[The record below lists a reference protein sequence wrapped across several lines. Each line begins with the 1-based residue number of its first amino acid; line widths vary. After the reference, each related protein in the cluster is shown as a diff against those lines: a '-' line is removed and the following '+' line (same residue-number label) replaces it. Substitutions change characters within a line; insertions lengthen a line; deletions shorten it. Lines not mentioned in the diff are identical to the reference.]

1 LKHTDE
7 TFKEWSSMRK
17 TQGDKREGAAELT
30 VSLILIAPFK
40 SFAERFEDT
49 FHEHN
54 ARHVSA
60 PYEVYKYDLSTLVAS
75 GAEEIKSIDL
85 DCDVVIARGF
95 TAADL
100 AGRNTYIPV
109 VEVAVEATDILDR
122 MVEARR
128 LFPERKIAVVGSS
141 NMVMGVERISALS
154 GIEARA
160 FTCEDRNQI
169 EKIVH
174 YLAHSGFGVVIGG
187 VRTIDY
193 ARNMG
198 MEALLLESSR
208 EAMWHAITQAKKYAY
223 INRKERERRHSLSTV
238 LNQTNEGII
247 FLNSE
252 HKIDVFNMAA
262 SRILGIQANRALG
275 KRIDQIIPGPQFT
288 GFLSNSKVQ
297 KDEIIELGKAR
308 LAISKSP
315 VYILGDRIG
324 TVITFQDETHIQ
336 HLESR
341 VRVHQHAHG
350 LVARHTFDN
359 ILGTSQPIKSAVRM
373 AKQYSQVDSNV
384 IITGQTGTGKEIF
397 AQSIHN
403 HSSRRDGPFV
413 AVNCAA
419 LPESLLE
426 SELFGYVEG
435 AFTGAAKGGKAGLFE
450 LAHRGTIFLDEI
462 SEMPP
467 LLQGHLLRV
476 VQEKEIRRLGH
487 DRVIPIDVRII
498 AAANRDLASLV
509 KSGQF
514 RSDLYYRLH
523 ILHLHLPTLDER
535 KTDIPLMVEHWI
547 RWYSRVFGF
556 FDVRVTEEA
565 KQALA
570 GYTWPGNLRQLM
582 GVCEQLVV
590 LHQRGTI
597 AAESVHAV
605 LGGDHVSG
613 INRIAPD
620 PETMVPSETRG
631 YQAQRPQDKE
641 QSEREKILSVLQLC
655 ANNRTLAARML
666 GVSRTTL
673 WRHMQRLEI

>member
-1 LKHTDE
+1 MKHNDDSFEEYTRMSKHERDH
-7 TFKEWSSMRK
+7 
-17 TQGDKREGAAELT
+17 REGSSELA
-30 VSLILIAPFK
+30 VRLILIAPFK
-40 SFAERFEDT
+40 SFADRFEAT

-60 PYEVYKYDLSTLVAS
+60 PYEIYKYDLNTLIAE

-100 AGRNTYIPV
+100 ASRNTYIPV

-128 LFPERKIAVVGSS
+128 LFPDSKIAVVGSS
-141 NMVMGVERISALS
+141 NMVMGIERISTLS

-160 FTCEDRNQI
+160 FTCEDREEI

-174 YLAHSGFGVVIGG
+174 NLARSNYGVVIGG

-247 FLNSE
+247 FLNRE

-262 SRILGIQANRALG
+262 SRILGIQSNRALG
-275 KRIDQIIPGPQFT
+275 KRIDQILPSPQFT

-297 KDEIIELGKAR
+297 KDEIIELSKAR

-350 LVARHTFDN
+350 HVARHTFDD
-359 ILGTSQPIKSAVRM
+359 ILGTSQPIRSAVRM

-509 KSGQF
+509 KAGQF

-535 KTDIPLMVEHWI
+535 KDDIPLMVEHWV
-547 RWYSRVFGF
+547 RWYSREFGF
-556 FDVRVTEEA
+556 YDGRVTEEA
-565 KQALA
+565 RHALA
-570 GYTWPGNLRQLM
+570 AYSWPGNLRQLM

-590 LHQRGTI
+590 LHQKDTI
-597 AAESVHAV
+597 DAESVHAV
-605 LGGDHVSG
+605 MGGDHG
-613 INRIAPD
+613 AGMNKIAPD
-620 PETMVPSETRG
+620 PESIAPSDIRG
-631 YQAQRPQDKE
+631 FKPVLPQDKE
-641 QSEREKILSVLQLC
+641 HFEREKILSVLQLC

-673 WRHMQRLEI
+673 WRHMQKLEI